1 MNKKLRNRISLLVA
15 VAILAG
21 CGSPKED
28 KFRTMSANQLLT
40 QGKEHL
46 SSGNYVFSVE
56 HFDLV
61 EARFPYSNLAEQA
74 KLNKIYAFYGDRKH
88 DEALAEIDS
97 FVTLYPNH
105 PHVDYAWYMRG
116 VINFDRARSIL
127 DKLLP
132 PDRTRIDSKQLTDS
146 LNAFLYVVENYPD
159 GPYAEDSAKRAV
171 YLRNLL
177 AQSEIHIANF
187 YYERDAYIGAANRA
201 QYVLDNYDETPSL
214 ADALYIQVKAYRKLG
229 MDSVA
234 EDRLRIFRHNF
245 PEDNRLHT
253 L

>member
-1 MNKKLRNRISLLVA
+1 MNRKLRNSLSCVLVL
-15 VAILAG
+15 AILAG
-21 CGSPKED
+21 CGTPKED
-28 KFRTMSANQLLT
+28 KFRTMTATQLLSKG
-40 QGKEHL
+40 QEHL

-56 HFDLV
+56 HFDMV
-61 EARFPYSNLAEQA
+61 EARFPHSNLAEQA
-74 KLNKIYAFYGDRKH
+74 KLNKIYAYYGDRKH

-105 PHVDYAWYMRG
+105 PHVDYVWYMKG

-132 PDRTRIDSKQLTDS
+132 PDRTKIDPRQLNES
-146 LNAFLYVVENYPD
+146 LDAFLYVIENYPH
-159 GPYAEDSAKRAV
+159 GPYAEDSAKRAI

-177 AQSEIHIANF
+177 AESEIHIANF
-187 YYERDAYIGAANRA
+187 YYERDAYVGAVNRA

-229 MDSVA
+229 LDQLA
-234 EDRLRIFRHNF
+234 EDRLRIMELNF
-245 PEDNRLHT
+245 PADNRLHT

>member
-88 DEALAEIDS
+88 D
-97 FVTLYPNH
+97 
-105 PHVDYAWYMRG
+105 
-116 VINFDRARSIL
+116 
-127 DKLLP
+127 
-132 PDRTRIDSKQLTDS
+132 
-146 LNAFLYVVENYPD
+146 
-159 GPYAEDSAKRAV
+159 
-171 YLRNLL
+171 
-177 AQSEIHIANF
+177 
-187 YYERDAYIGAANRA
+187 
-201 QYVLDNYDETPSL
+201 
-214 ADALYIQVKAYRKLG
+214 
-229 MDSVA
+229 
-234 EDRLRIFRHNF
+234 
-245 PEDNRLHT
+245 
-253 L
+253 